1 MLRSRLPYINSLVTN
16 SRNGL
21 CVLVDLILRPLLVF
35 YPNVGEHHP
44 YSLAD
49 WSQTA
54 VDERSEEFLSASQV
68 DHADPETGRHL
79 PDVVEGDE
87 GELAPPAERQR
98 DGAQEREQDVAAVL
112 GAREALVRV
121 PPDAVG
127 AVAAF
132 RFADHILEQDLE
144 GQDVPV

>member
-1 MLRSRLPYINSLVTN
+1 MFYISIFSSFFLF
-16 SRNGL
+16 
-21 CVLVDLILRPLLVF
+21 VLFVF
-35 YPNVGEHHP
+35 HSDIVEHH
-44 YSLAD
+44 SDCLAD
-49 WSQTA
+49 WGQTA

-68 DHADPETGRHL
+68 DHADPETGRYL

-98 DGAQEREQDVAAVL
+98 DGAQERQQEVAAVL

-132 RFADHILEQDLE
+132 RFADHVLEHDLKIDIIE
-144 GQDVPV
+144 VIGNNRYSS